1 MFRKVK
7 IFVKE
12 KDTCFKTKNTNS
24 NEDLFSCL
32 FKILLMVLVV
42 SITAFVFVFFLIFI
56 LKNFS
61 IEIEKS
67 CFVVS
72 DNFSLLS
79 GFIGSVVGAVI
90 SAAIVWKQL
99 GENTRAIKMQ
109 NQLELRKM
117 FSEKRRWR
125 IHLVIQELA
134 RSETPVKKDKLKVI
148 ASEFNIDSP
157 ELENINTSGDE
168 KEFLESILEDYES
181 ELDDYL
187 GLFEVAYAM
196 LKNGNLDEDMF
207 FESYSYRLEYIN
219 SVKFISNK
227 IKPKNNYWKLLQELI
242 QENCIWCQTQ

>member
-12 KDTCFKTKNTNS
+12 KDTCLKAKNTS
-24 NEDLFSCL
+24 LGEDLFSCL
-32 FKILLMVLVV
+32 FKILVMVLVV

-67 CFVVS
+67 RFVVS

-99 GENTRAIKMQ
+99 GENTCAIKMQ

-157 ELENINTSGDE
+157 ELENINT
-168 KEFLESILEDYES
+168 KEFLEAILEDYES

-196 LKNGNLDEDMF
+196 LKNGNLDWDMF
-207 FESYSYRLEYIN
+207 FESYSYRLGYIN
-219 SVKFISNK
+219 KVELISNK

>member
-7 IFVKE
+7 ILVKE
-12 KDTCFKTKNTNS
+12 KDTCLKAKNTSLSEN
-24 NEDLFSCL
+24 FFYFL
-32 FKILLMVLVV
+32 FKILPMVLAV
-42 SITAFVFVFFLIFI
+42 SIASFAAVYFLIFI

-61 IEIEKS
+61 PEMENS
-67 CFVVS
+67 RFMVS
-72 DNFSLLS
+72 DRFSLLS

-99 GENTRAIKMQ
+99 GENTCAIKMQ

-134 RSETPVKKDKLKVI
+134 RLETHAERNNLKVI
-148 ASEFNIDSP
+148 ASEFKIDSSK
-157 ELENINTSGDE
+157 LKNINTSGDE

-187 GLFEVAYAM
+187 GLFEVACAM

>member
-12 KDTCFKTKNTNS
+12 KDTCLTAKNTSSGEN
-24 NEDLFSCL
+24 LFSCL
-32 FKILLMVLVV
+32 FKILPMVLVV
-42 SITAFVFVFFLIFI
+42 SISAFAFVLFLIFI

-61 IEIEKS
+61 PEIEKS
-67 CFVVS
+67 RFMVS
-72 DNFSLLS
+72 DKFSLLS

-99 GENTRAIKMQ
+99 GENTCAISMQ

-134 RSETPVKKDKLKVI
+134 RLRIHAEKNKLKVI
-148 ASEFNIDSP
+148 ASEFKIDSAK
-157 ELENINTSGDE
+157 LKNINTFEDE
-168 KEFLESILEDYES
+168 KKFLESILVKYEA

-187 GLFEVAYAM
+187 GLFEVAYVM
-196 LKNGNLDEDMF
+196 LKNGNLDRNMF
-207 FESYSYRLEYIN
+207 FESYSYRLNYIDIAG
-219 SVKFISNK
+219 FISIK
-227 IKPKNNYWKLLQELI
+227 IKLEKGCWKLLQELI
-242 QENCIWCQTQ
+242 QENYVWCQTQ

>member
-12 KDTCFKTKNTNS
+12 KDNCLKAKNTSSGEN
-24 NEDLFSCL
+24 LFSCL
-32 FKILLMVLVV
+32 FKILPMVLVV
-42 SITAFVFVFFLIFI
+42 SITAFAFVLFLIFI

-61 IEIEKS
+61 PEIEKS
-67 CFVVS
+67 RFMVS
-72 DNFSLLS
+72 DKFSLLS

-99 GENTRAIKMQ
+99 GENTCAITMQ

-134 RSETPVKKDKLKVI
+134 RSETHVKKDKLKVI
-148 ASEFNIDSP
+148 ASEFNIDSSK
-157 ELENINTSGDE
+157 LENINTSGDE

-187 GLFEVAYAM
+187 GLFEVACAM
-196 LKNGNLDEDMF
+196 LKNGNLDKDMF
-207 FESYSYRLEYIN
+207 FESYSYRLGYIN
-219 SVKFISNK
+219 KVEFISNK
-227 IKPKNNYWKLLQELI
+227 IKPKNNYWKFLQELI
-242 QENCIWCQTQ
+242 QENYIWCQTH

>member
-67 CFVVS
+67 RFVVS

-134 RSETPVKKDKLKVI
+134 RLGIHAEKNNLKVI
-148 ASEFNIDSP
+148 ASEFKIDSSKLKNID
-157 ELENINTSGDE
+157 TSEDE
-168 KEFLESILEDYES
+168 KKFLESILKDYES

-187 GLFEVAYAM
+187 GLFEVACAM
-196 LKNGNLDEDMF
+196 LKNGNLDRDMF
-207 FESYSYRLEYIN
+207 LKSYSYRLNYIDAAD
-219 SVKFISNK
+219 FISNK
-227 IKPKNNYWKLLQELI
+227 IKLENNYWKLLQELI
-242 QENCIWCQTQ
+242 QENYIWC